1 MLAAYHHPPRDRPR
15 KLVRFLKLI
24 LARDPPPPPL
34 PRARRFFTFEQEMG
48 RRRWPVAQLDTLA
61 DLAALL
67 DLSPGRLDWFAD
79 VRGMERRVESEQLR
93 NYRYLWLR
101 RPGGP
106 PRGHRAPQGPPGR
119 EQVCGI
125 VVNEHLN
132 VTRKS
137 YDELKAI
144 LHNAAR
150 HGLAA
155 ENRAG
160 RPDFRAHLLGRIA
173 WVEQLN
179 PSRGQKLRRR
189 FAQIYA
195 D

>member
-79 VRGMERRVESEQLR
+79 VRGWSDESSPSSCATTAI
-93 NYRYLWLR
+93 YGCAGPAA
-101 RPGGP
+101 RPGP
-106 PRGHRAPQGPPGR
+106 SSAPRPA
-119 EQVCGI
+119 
-125 VVNEHLN
+125 
-132 VTRKS
+132 
-137 YDELKAI
+137 
-144 LHNAAR
+144 
-150 HGLAA
+150 
-155 ENRAG
+155 
-160 RPDFRAHLLGRIA
+160 
-173 WVEQLN
+173 
-179 PSRGQKLRRR
+179 
-189 FAQIYA
+189 
-195 D
+195 